1 MSPFEV
7 VRFAVR
13 ALTAHRLRSLLSLLG
28 MTIGV
33 GAVVVLTALGEGARR
48 YVVDE
53 FASIGTNLVIVVPGR
68 TETVGSLP
76 GVGGAPHDLTLEDA
90 RALRREVPELKR
102 LAPIAMGQED
112 VSHRQRSRQVA
123 VVGTT
128 GPYLE
133 MRRLEMARGR
143 FLPES
148 ELERGSSVVVLG
160 DAVARELFPFSD
172 PLGEIVRVGEWRM
185 KVIGVLAPRGVQL
198 GVDLDEVAIVPV
210 STAMSLFNRSSLF
223 RIVLEARRS
232 EDLQRV
238 EERAVEV
245 LTSRHGEEDVTV
257 LTQEAVL
264 ASFEEILTALT
275 LAVGAIGAISLAV
288 AGIGIMNVMLV
299 SVAERTP
306 EVGLLRALGA
316 HRRQVLSVFVVE
328 AGLLS
333 LAGGICG
340 LALGWVGTGI
350 LTEVFPAFPARPPVW
365 AVAAAL
371 GTALVVGTVFGLLPA
386 RRASCLDPVAAL
398 SRT

>member
-386 RRASCLDPVAAL
+386 RRASRLDPVAAL

>member
-1 MSPFEV
+1 MTALETL
-7 VRFAVR
+7 RFSVR
-13 ALTAHRLRSLLSLLG
+13 ALTAHRLRSALSLLG

-33 GAVVVLTALGEGARR
+33 AAVVVLTALGEGARR

-68 TETVGSLP
+68 TETMGSLP
-76 GVGGAPHDLTLEDA
+76 GVGGTPQDLTLEDA
-90 RALRREVPELKR
+90 RALEREVPELLR
-102 LAPIAMGQED
+102 LAPIAMGQES

-123 VVGTT
+123 VLGTSR
-128 GPYLE
+128 PFLE
-133 MRRLEMARGR
+133 MRRLEMSRGR
-143 FLPES
+143 FLPEG
-148 ELERGSSVVVLG
+148 ELSRGDPVVVLG

-172 PLGEIVRVGEWRM
+172 PLGEIVRVGGWRM
-185 KVIGVLAPRGVQL
+185 KVIGVLASRGVQL

-210 STAMSLFNRSSLF
+210 ATAMSLFDRSSLF
-223 RIVLEARRS
+223 RVVLEARTPD
-232 EDLQRV
+232 ELERV
-238 EERAVEV
+238 GERALAV
-245 LTSRHGEEDVTV
+245 LTERHREEDVTV

-264 ASFEEILTALT
+264 ASFEAILTALT

-316 HRRQVLSVFVVE
+316 HRRQVLGIFVVE

-333 LAGGICG
+333 LAGGVCG
-340 LALGWVGTGI
+340 LAAGWAGTG
-350 LTEVFPAFPARPPVW
+350 LLVQLFPAFPARPPLW
-365 AVAAAL
+365 AVGAAL

-386 RRASCLDPVAAL
+386 RRASRLDPVAAL
-398 SRT
+398 SRS